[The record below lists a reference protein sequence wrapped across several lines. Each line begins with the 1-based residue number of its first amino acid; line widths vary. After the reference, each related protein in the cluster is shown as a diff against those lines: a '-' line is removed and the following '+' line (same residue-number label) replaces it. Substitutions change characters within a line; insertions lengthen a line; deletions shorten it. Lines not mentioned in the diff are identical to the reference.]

1 MADNVAY
8 SKNKFVLQSIVL
20 YIVDCVFIAIALYLA
35 IIFRFDLRFPAIY
48 RTIYLDTLPILIITT
63 TISFL
68 IFRLYKNIWQY
79 ASIEVMLQIVIA
91 CFVSGLS
98 AFAISNVLNNSM
110 SARFLVSRGI
120 FSMLVILMIALT
132 GGIRFALKI
141 KSMRSNPFVKGKRG
155 ARRVMVVG
163 AGWAGAS
170 TIRDIK
176 SGRHGNCIPIVAI
189 DDDASRV
196 GTRIHGV
203 PVREGTDKIK
213 LYAELY
219 KIDEIIIAIATP
231 KGKIQ
236 DLVEICLSSGC
247 KVKRVANLTEIG
259 NNDNSYS
266 VVRNIDLND
275 LLGRPEEKLDL
286 TLVKEYFKEKV
297 VLITGGGGTIG
308 SELCR
313 QIIPFDVKKI
323 ILYDV
328 SENYIYDLKNE
339 LTFTFKEK
347 AQSDI
352 ELCIGSVRDTKRL
365 DEVFNKYKPDIVL
378 HAAAHKHVPLME
390 TCPEQ
395 AVKNNV
401 FGTYYTALCAIKNN
415 VKSFVM
421 ISTDKAVN
429 PTSIMGVTKR
439 LSEII
444 IEGLSIN
451 SDTKFMIVR
460 FGNVLGSHGSVVPL
474 FERQIRNGGPVT
486 VTHKDVIRY
495 FMTPQEATILVLQ
508 AAAIAK
514 GGEIFVL
521 DMGKPVRI
529 YDLAK
534 RMIQLYSDPE
544 KDPVQIKLTGLRGGE
559 KLYEELLMH
568 DENIVRTDLDKIFVT
583 KADDVSQQQIDNII
597 NQLTEALDNNFD
609 MRQCLHALVPS
620 FLEAN
625 EANKLTNE
633 NQLSKHR
640 IYEDN

>member
-8 SKNKFVLQSIVL
+8 SKNKFIWQTIFL
-20 YIVDCVFIAIALYLA
+20 YVVDCICIAIALYLA
-35 IIFRFDLRFPAIY
+35 IIFRFDLRFPNMYTSLYIN
-48 RTIYLDTLPILIITT
+48 TLPIIIITT
-63 TISFL
+63 TISFIL
-68 IFRLYKNIWQY
+68 FRLYKSIWRF
-79 ASIEVMLQIVIA
+79 ASIEVMLQIVSA
-91 CFVSGLS
+91 CFISGLAS
-98 AFAISNVLNNSM
+98 FTISSFLNNNTSY
-110 SARFLVSRGI
+110 RFLVSRGI
-120 FSMLVILMIALT
+120 FSILVILMISLT
-132 GGIRFALKI
+132 GGIRFFLKV
-141 KSMRSNPFVKGKRG
+141 KSLRTNTFVKGKRG
-155 ARRVMVVG
+155 ARRVMIVG

-176 SGRHGNCIPIVAI
+176 SGRHGNCIPVVAI
-189 DDDASRV
+189 DDEASRV

-213 LYAELY
+213 LYAEIY

-236 DLVEICLSSGC
+236 DLVEVCLSSGC
-247 KVKRVANLTEIG
+247 KVKRVANLTEIS
-259 NNDNSYS
+259 NNDSSYS

-286 TLVKEYFKEKV
+286 TLVKEYFKDKT

-323 ILYDV
+323 ILFDI

-339 LTFTFKEK
+339 LIFLFKEK
-347 AQSDI
+347 AKNSI
-352 ELCIGSVRDTKRL
+352 ELCIGSVRDTERL
-365 DEVFNKYKPDIVL
+365 DEVFLKYKPDIVL

-401 FGTYYTALCAIKNN
+401 FGTYYTALCAVKHS

-444 IEGLSIN
+444 IEGLSAN

-521 DMGKPVRI
+521 DMGKPVKI
-529 YDLAK
+529 YDLAT

-544 KDPVQIKLTGLRGGE
+544 KEPVQIKLTGLREGE

-583 KADDVSQQQIDNII
+583 KADDISQEHIDYII
-597 NQLTEALDNNFD
+597 NKLKNALEGKAN
-609 MRQCLHALVPS
+609 MRQCLHKLVPS
-620 FLEAN
+620 FLEAS
-625 EANKLTNE
+625 EVNKNTNE
-633 NQLSKHR
+633 DYLSKHR
-640 IYEDN
+640 IYEEV